1 MRVGGLSNFSL
12 VESGPGLGG
21 IDLEAFESLGIH
33 GGGGDKRSIGRVDG
47 EQEEYKGLFC
57 REHAQLLYLP
67 AGLIKNAW
75 LGDGGRGSAGRRR
88 ERSGE
93 KGR

>member
-33 GGGGDKRSIGRVDG
+33 GGGGDERSIGRVD
-47 EQEEYKGLFC
+47 
-57 REHAQLLYLP
+57 
-67 AGLIKNAW
+67 
-75 LGDGGRGSAGRRR
+75 S
-88 ERSGE
+88 
-93 KGR
+93 